1 MPAAGFGHPR
11 APGGRHHGGF
21 TGLCGCD
28 VAVLLPDLDFPIRD
42 NFPIRG
48 ATRWAADRLG

>member
-11 APGGRHHGGF
+11 APGGRHRGGF